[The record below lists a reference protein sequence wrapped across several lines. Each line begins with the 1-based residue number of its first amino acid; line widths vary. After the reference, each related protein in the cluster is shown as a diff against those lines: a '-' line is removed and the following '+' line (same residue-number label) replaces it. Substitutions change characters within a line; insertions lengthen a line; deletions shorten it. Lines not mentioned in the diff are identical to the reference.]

1 MTTGPFDWRDEFRKA
16 DALPVTASKSEKADR
31 GRLFERILSAMFA
44 EAGLEPRMSF
54 RPDGEEI
61 DGSIWLDGR
70 TILIEAKWTAKRHQ
84 ASSLY
89 QFKGKVDGK
98 LVGTLG
104 LFISMSGFSKPAVN
118 ALVAGKELNI
128 VLADGNDM
136 RILADRG
143 FGVVDALR
151 RKLRAAGD
159 KGSPFLPLRA
169 IPLPQATAPRSSL
182 IIVEGASDVRY
193 LEATRRVLQG
203 DPAVKIVPAAGAANM
218 PRLLGALLETPGI
231 GRLTAIVDG
240 DLQGWLTERL
250 TGELYPLA
258 KEREVPFEVIGA
270 DPDLETLL
278 GLLNPDASPAE
289 QRRFREVR
297 MRGPLPFLD
306 ASDLLARASESAPLR
321 AVLTALGAESGSR
334 GLRNLPTPDL

>member
-1 MTTGPFDWRDEFRKA
+1 MTTAPFDWRDEFRKA
-16 DALPVTASKSEKADR
+16 DALPATASKAEKADR
-31 GRLFERILSAMFA
+31 GRLFEQILSAMFA

-104 LFISMSGFSKPAVN
+104 LFISMSGFSKPAVD

-128 VLADGNDM
+128 LLADGNDM
-136 RILADRG
+136 RILVDGRL
-143 FGVVDALR
+143 GVIDALR

-159 KGSPFLPLRA
+159 KGSPFLPLEA
-169 IPLPQATAPRSSL
+169 IPLPRTAAPHSSL
-182 IIVEGASDVRY
+182 IIVEGSSDVRY
-193 LEATRRVLQG
+193 LEAARGVLKG
-203 DPAVKIVPAAGAANM
+203 DPTVKIVPAAGAANM

-231 GRLTAIVDG
+231 GRLTAVVDG
-240 DLQGWLTERL
+240 DLQGRLMERL
-250 TGELYPLA
+250 TSELYPLA
-258 KEREVPFEVIGA
+258 KERHVPLQIIVA
-270 DPDLETLL
+270 DPDIETLL
-278 GLLNPDASPAE
+278 GLHNPDASPKE
-289 QRRFREVR
+289 QRRQRELR
-297 MRGPLPFLD
+297 MRGTVHFLD
-306 ASDLLARASESAPLR
+306 PHDLWARASNSDSLR
-321 AVLTALGAESGSR
+321 AVFTALGVESI
-334 GLRNLPTPDL
+334 PY